1 MSVMERIREL
11 GILIAVGMKRIR
23 IFLMILLETIFLSL
37 TGGILGMLIG
47 AGLIEYYY
55 NVGIDLSAFSNSL
68 ESFGSSSMLY
78 PFLPT
83 TMYIVLTVMIII
95 TANIAAL
102 LPAWKATHLQ
112 PAEAIRTY

>member
-1 MSVMERIREL
+1 M
-11 GILIAVGMKRIR
+11 
-23 IFLMILLETIFLSL
+23 LL
-37 TGGILGMLIG
+37 G
-47 AGLIEYYY
+47 AGFIEYYY
-55 NVGIDLSAFSNSL
+55 TAGIDLSAFSDSL

-78 PFLPT
+78 PFLPS
-83 TMYIVLTVMIII
+83 TMYIGLTVMILI